1 MQITVKATGLLTRHL
16 PAERRGNEADLEV
29 SEGTTP
35 QGVLLQLGLKPDGSY
50 LIVLNGE
57 SLPRAERAT
66 RVLES
71 RDKIAIMPPLK
82 GG

>member
-29 SEGTTP
+29 AEGITP
-35 QGVLLQLGLKPDGSY
+35 RDVLLQLGLKPEGSY

-57 SLPRAERAT
+57 SLSRAERAT
-66 RVLES
+66 RVLK
-71 RDKIAIMPPLK
+71 RQDKIAIMPPLK